1 MFART
6 SNLSRLRVGLVVFWQ
21 VAIVLLWL
29 PVPAQAQPPTTQP
42 EHWRADLR
50 YLADELP
57 RRHPN
62 LFFSYPASEFQRN
75 VNELHEAIPSLPEHV
90 IITRLVQL
98 VARCNDAHTLVDW
111 SATTFRRYP
120 LQLQALLDQ
129 NGNEGAYV
137 TAVTTETQASNRGAV
152 GYKRALGARL
162 VRIGDTPIEVAGL
175 AVAALISTENAQWIR
190 ARISA
195 FITIPEFL
203 HALGLLPEMERGRFT
218 FEDAQ
223 RQQFELEFKP
233 LARNVAVNWL
243 TAPFLRRGSAP
254 LRSTRPASVF
264 YWYEYLAA
272 QRTVY
277 FQYNRCAELPG
288 VPLAGFIQELLNF
301 IDSNPVD
308 RLVVDLRGNTGGNSA
323 LLQPFIN
330 GIRAR
335 PLLNQVGRLFV
346 LIDRA
351 TFSSGMLN
359 AFDLQTRTNAT
370 LAGEATGGKP
380 NGYGEVR
387 DFFLPNSNLR
397 VVHSTRL
404 FQIVPGNPSSLFPSL
419 TVELA
424 IEDYLAGR
432 DAVLERVLA
441 NP

>member
-6 SNLSRLRVGLVVFWQ
+6 TTPPSLRIGLLALGQAMFS
-21 VAIVLLWL
+21 LLWL
-29 PVPAQAQPPTTQP
+29 FASAQAQTPTTQP
-42 EHWRADLR
+42 ERWRADLR

-75 VNELHEAIPSLPEHV
+75 VVELNEAIPSLPEHV

-98 VARCNDAHTLVDW
+98 VARFNDAHTSVDW

-120 LQLQALLDQ
+120 LQLQALLDS
-129 NGNEGAYV
+129 NGNESAYV
-137 TAVTTETQASNRGAV
+137 TAVTTETTASNRGAV

-175 AVAALISTENAQWIR
+175 AVASLISAENAQWIR
-190 ARISA
+190 ARISS

-203 HALGLLPEMERGRFT
+203 HALGILPDMERGRFT

-223 RQQFELEFKP
+223 GQQFELEFKP

-243 TAPFLRRGSAP
+243 TAPFLRRGSVP
-254 LRSTRPASVF
+254 LRSTRPTSVF
-264 YWYEYLAA
+264 YWYEYLAD
-272 QRTVY
+272 QRTLY
-277 FQYNRCAELPG
+277 FQYNRCAEMPS
-288 VPLAGFIQELLNF
+288 VPLAGFIPELLSFLDTNT
-301 IDSNPVD
+301 VD

-335 PLLNQVGRLFV
+335 PQLNQAGRLFV

-359 AFDLQTRTNAT
+359 AYDFQSRTAAT
-370 LAGEATGGKP
+370 LAGEPTGGKP

-404 FQIVPGNPSSLFPSL
+404 FQILPGNPSSIFPSL
-419 TVELA
+419 MVELT